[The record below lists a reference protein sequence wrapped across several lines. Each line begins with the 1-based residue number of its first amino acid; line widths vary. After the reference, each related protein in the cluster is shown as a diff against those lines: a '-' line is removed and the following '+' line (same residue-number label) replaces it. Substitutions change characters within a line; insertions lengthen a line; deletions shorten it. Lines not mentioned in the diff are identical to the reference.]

1 MNICLVLATTL
12 LISHKSNAN
21 EIYVNQTGNN
31 LDLSISQQGRG
42 HVATTDIDGD
52 YTTVNIIQQN
62 NSATNFGGHY
72 SNVVVVGG
80 NNNSV
85 STLQTGDGD
94 HSSGVYVRSSRSGNT
109 VDVYQDGADQRL
121 AVSIYSDNNNIDIN
135 QTGTTSNQA
144 YVLFSHNNAG
154 PVNFTLN
161 QSGGDTYGNIDTGQ
175 YATISCGSPGGCT
188 VNVSQ

>member
-12 LISHKSNAN
+12 LISSKSNAN
-21 EIYVNQTGNN
+21 EIYVTQSGNN

-94 HSSGVYVRSSRSGNT
+94 HSSGVYVRSSSSGNT

-188 VNVSQ
+188 VNVNQ